1 MKNLLISIWIRPS
14 EEESGETLMPQKNMT
29 VRLRCSL
36 DNGKKQWSPG
46 ECIELPEQQARELIA
61 MGLAEEVKK
70 TETAGKTTRTPA
82 PEDKNASPAEADPS
96 NGANETGGT
105 ENG

>member
-1 MKNLLISIWIRPS
+1 
-14 EEESGETLMPQKNMT
+14 
-29 VRLRCSL
+29 
-36 DNGKKQWSPG
+36 
-46 ECIELPEQQARELIA
+46 

-96 NGANETGGT
+96 SGANETGGT